1 MSGTTCRATNRLRF
15 IVREGKRILQ
25 QGWVCVI
32 EDEYTGRRLKGW
44 EEWRDVPLESEP
56 TP

>member
-1 MSGTTCRATNRLRF
+1 MRLRF

-44 EEWRDVPLESEP
+44 EEWRDVPLESEA